1 MTNPQTPNTS
11 QHLKLMRE
19 IIVRHNNQ
27 VVKHRLLSKQLIT
40 IGRDRQCDI
49 CLLDKTVSRRHAMI
63 LNDAENSYIE
73 DIDSTNG
80 VFVNQVPVKQQKLN
94 DGDVVS
100 IGHFHLTFKHKSVD
114 TE

>member
-1 MTNPQTPNTS
+1 MTNPHTPQNK

-27 VVKHRLLSKQLIT
+27 VIKHRVLSKQLIT

-49 CLLDKTVSRRHAMI
+49 CLLDKTISRRHAMI

-73 DIDSTNG
+73 DLDSTNG
-80 VFVNQVPVKQQKLN
+80 IFVNQTPVKQQKLE

-100 IGHFHLTFKHKSVD
+100 IGHFHLTFNDKSVD
-114 TE
+114 TK

>member
-1 MTNPQTPNTS
+1 MTTPLLSDNP

-19 IIVRHNNQ
+19 ITVRHNNQ
-27 VVKHRLLSKQLIT
+27 VIKHRLLSKQLIT

-73 DIDSTNG
+73 DLDSTNG
-80 VFVNQVPVKQQKLN
+80 VFVNQLPVKQQKLN
-94 DGDVVS
+94 DNDVIS

-114 TE
+114 SQ